1 MFHIYKTNMRER
13 LSQKKKKN
21 ERERERERER
31 ITDLGPDFRTYTN
44 FKLITNLSSTIEL
57 ISHLI

>member
-13 LSQKKKKN
+13 LSQKK
-21 ERERERERER
+21 REGER

-44 FKLITNLSSTIEL
+44 FKLLTNLSSTIEL

>member
-13 LSQKKKKN
+13 LSQKKKKKM
-21 ERERERERER
+21 RERERER